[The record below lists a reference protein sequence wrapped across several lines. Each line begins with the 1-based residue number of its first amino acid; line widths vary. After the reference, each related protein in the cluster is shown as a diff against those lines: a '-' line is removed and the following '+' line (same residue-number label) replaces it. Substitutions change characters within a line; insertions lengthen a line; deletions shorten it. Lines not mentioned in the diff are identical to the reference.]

1 MTRKLR
7 KLYIKGGSI
16 WALILGGI
24 IFLSIIFCICVGRD
38 RARLYKAD
46 DESIEFIRNRLTN
59 YDRYVTDDRVKSLI
73 RLLDKTNE
81 LSDRLAGMDDIDEA
95 FLAQY
100 IYDQRLSG
108 IFVLDDKLELIGNL
122 ARGYS
127 SYDMWQE
134 IINSDN
140 VQNIIDYPQKSYM
153 TRVDIDGTSYDF
165 AAVSRTGGKGIVIAY
180 VKKEDAAV
188 GGNDDISSLFT
199 GSVLALDGAVVVT
212 DGKDVLNSNYPV
224 IEDEI
229 AGVHSNINTKI
240 SKSTHRYIRARIDN
254 KIWYGRIV
262 KLEKYTIYLFFQAKS
277 IYEATSIIMLYGI
290 CLYIIVCM
298 AYIALRY
305 HIYKSN
311 MDKIKKTAEQAE
323 RANVAKTDFLR
334 RMSHDIRTPINGIM
348 GLVEI
353 SRHNVHDEQKQQECM
368 DKIMVAS
375 GFLLE
380 LVNNV
385 LDMNKLESGDIKL
398 ENISIDY
405 NELLSETVD
414 ILDIVAKE
422 RAVSISICENTVI
435 HSRIMG
441 SPLHLKQIFQN
452 IISNAVKYNHE
463 GGKVNI
469 YSHEC
474 LLDDS
479 HVIIEF
485 VCKDTGCGMSKE
497 FQKKAFDVFTQEA
510 ANARTAYAGTGLGL
524 AIVKEIV
531 ENMNGTIKLESEPDK
546 GTTFTISIPFEIDKL
561 TEPLRVENKD
571 KGEISIKGVRILLVE
586 DNELNMEIAKFILEN
601 EGAQVTEAWN
611 GKEAVDIF
619 TNSEHEDY
627 DVILMDIMMP
637 VMGGYEATECI
648 RNSAHPDAEKIP
660 IFAMTANAFAD
671 DVARCKKARMNEH
684 ISKPVNARILVS
696 TIARYI

>member
-1 MTRKLR
+1 MTRKSR
-7 KLYIKGGSI
+7 KIYIKGGSI

-24 IFLSIIFCICVGRD
+24 IFLSLTFCICVGRD
-38 RARLYKAD
+38 RAKLYKAD
-46 DESIEFIRNRLTN
+46 DESIAFIRNRITN

-73 RLLDKTNE
+73 RLLDKTTE
-81 LSDRLAGMDDIDEA
+81 LSDRLCNMDSIDES

-108 IFVLDDKLELIGNL
+108 IFVLDDKLEIVCNL
-122 ARGYS
+122 STEYAA
-127 SYDMWQE
+127 YDVWKD

-140 VQNIIDYPQKSYM
+140 VQNIIYYPQKSYM
-153 TRVDIDGTSYDF
+153 TRVDIDGTLYDF
-165 AAVSRTGGKGIVIAY
+165 AAVARTDDDGIIIAFD
-180 VKKEDAAV
+180 KKEDATV
-188 GGNDDISSLFT
+188 GSSDDIGSLFT
-199 GSVLALDGAVVVT
+199 GSVLALDGAVVIT
-212 DGKDVLNSNYPV
+212 DGKEVLNSNYPA
-224 IEDEI
+224 IENDI
-229 AGVHSNINTKI
+229 ASVHSEADTGI
-240 SKSTHRYIRARIDN
+240 SKNTHRYIRAKIDN

-262 KLEKYTIYLFFQAKS
+262 NLEKYTIYLFFPSKS
-277 IYEATSIIMLYGI
+277 IYEATSIVMLYGVF
-290 CLYIIVCM
+290 LYIIACM
-298 AYIALRY
+298 TYIALRY

-311 MDKIKKTAEQAE
+311 MEKIKKTAEQAE

-353 SRHNVHDEQKQQECM
+353 SRHNVHDEKKQQECM

-380 LVNNV
+380 LINNV

-398 ENISIDY
+398 ENTSMDY
-405 NELLSETVD
+405 TELLSETVD

-422 RAVSISICENTVI
+422 RAVSISLCENTVT
-435 HSRIMG
+435 HSHIMG

-463 GGKVNI
+463 GGAVNI
-469 YSHEC
+469 YSHER
-474 LLDDS
+474 LVDDN
-479 HVIIEF
+479 HVVIEF
-485 VCKDTGCGMSKE
+485 VCEDTGCGMSKE
-497 FQKKAFDVFTQEA
+497 FQKKAFDVFTQEST
-510 ANARTAYAGTGLGL
+510 NARTAYAGTGLGL

-546 GTTFTISIPFEIDKL
+546 GTTFTISIPFEIDKSA
-561 TEPLRVENKD
+561 EPLRVEHKD
-571 KGEISIKGVRILLVE
+571 KGEISIKGVKILLVE

-619 TNSEHEDY
+619 TNSEKGTY

-648 RNSAHPDAEKIP
+648 RNSGHPDSEKIP

-696 TIARYI
+696 TIARYM

>member
-153 TRVDIDGTSYDF
+153 TRVDINGTSYDF

-212 DGKDVLNSNYPV
+212 DGKNVLNSNYPV

-229 AGVHSNINTKI
+229 AGVHSNIDTKI

-311 MDKIKKTAEQAE
+311 MDKI
-323 RANVAKTDFLR
+323 
-334 RMSHDIRTPINGIM
+334 
-348 GLVEI
+348 
-353 SRHNVHDEQKQQECM
+353 
-368 DKIMVAS
+368 
-375 GFLLE
+375 
-380 LVNNV
+380 
-385 LDMNKLESGDIKL
+385 
-398 ENISIDY
+398 
-405 NELLSETVD
+405 
-414 ILDIVAKE
+414 
-422 RAVSISICENTVI
+422 
-435 HSRIMG
+435 
-441 SPLHLKQIFQN
+441 
-452 IISNAVKYNHE
+452 
-463 GGKVNI
+463 
-469 YSHEC
+469 
-474 LLDDS
+474 
-479 HVIIEF
+479 
-485 VCKDTGCGMSKE
+485 
-497 FQKKAFDVFTQEA
+497 
-510 ANARTAYAGTGLGL
+510 
-524 AIVKEIV
+524 
-531 ENMNGTIKLESEPDK
+531 
-546 GTTFTISIPFEIDKL
+546 
-561 TEPLRVENKD
+561 
-571 KGEISIKGVRILLVE
+571 
-586 DNELNMEIAKFILEN
+586 
-601 EGAQVTEAWN
+601 
-611 GKEAVDIF
+611 
-619 TNSEHEDY
+619 
-627 DVILMDIMMP
+627 
-637 VMGGYEATECI
+637 
-648 RNSAHPDAEKIP
+648 
-660 IFAMTANAFAD
+660 
-671 DVARCKKARMNEH
+671 
-684 ISKPVNARILVS
+684 
-696 TIARYI
+696 